1 VKTKIAA
8 SVTMAALLLGI
19 APTAHAGEQV
29 DVIQEHNITNCYF
42 DKSKSGKERAKYCNA
57 LQGRPMTKAARDC
70 LLRAGV
76 GSAAALI
83 VGKVNK
89 KLAREIA
96 VNTVG
101 AGAAGCLTSLIK

>member
-1 VKTKIAA
+1 MKNKIVTAIVLATLTLGAA
-8 SVTMAALLLGI
+8 PA
-19 APTAHAGEQV
+19 AHAV
-29 DVIQEHNITNCYF
+29 DPVQEHNIANCYF
-42 DKSKSGKERAKYCNA
+42 DTSKTGKEKEKYCKA
-57 LQGRPMTKAARDC
+57 LEGSPMTETAKNC

-89 KLAREIA
+89 KAAKEIA

-101 AGAAGCLTSLIK
+101 AGATACLSSLIN